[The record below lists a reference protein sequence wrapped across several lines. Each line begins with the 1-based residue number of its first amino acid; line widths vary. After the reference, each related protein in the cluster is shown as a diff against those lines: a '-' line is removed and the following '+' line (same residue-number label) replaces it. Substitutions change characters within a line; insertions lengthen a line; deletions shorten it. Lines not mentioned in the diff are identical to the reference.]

1 MSFISKLH
9 KIIAILII
17 ISNAA
22 FAQNVPNTVNGISYP
37 TQVSGNYES
46 FCAHEYSRLG
56 VIDQRSYRMCLNGS
70 IDAYQEIMYLIKT
83 TPKNSYSY
91 NFLQNIINQ
100 ILADNLHVNR
110 FGRNERGINIA
121 LKNAMDDA
129 NEIEFLFQTK
139 SNGKLVFNNCKQQN
153 LSNAN
158 NPRHWIYSIFS
169 CMKNK
174 L

>member
-1 MSFISKLH
+1 MSFILKLH
-9 KIIAILII
+9 KIIVILLI

-22 FAQNVPNTVNGISYP
+22 FAQNIPDTVNGISYP
-37 TQVSGNYES
+37 TLASGNYEN

-110 FGRNERGINIA
+110 FGRNERAISNSLKIA
-121 LKNAMDDA
+121 IEDA
-129 NEIEFLFQTK
+129 NEIEYLFQTK
-139 SNGKLVFNNCKQQN
+139 SNGRLVFNNCKQEN
-153 LSNAN
+153 LSNADI
-158 NPRHWIYSIFS
+158 PRHWIYSMFS